1 MQEQKIIA
9 ETKQTRVSVLY
20 TNEEMQKVAM
30 SITSLLRLNKIPTDV
45 DLSGK
50 NLKKQIEQ
58 ASESKYCIIV
68 APKELE
74 QSKIVLRNMQDGT
87 ESQIDIEKIT
97 DDPGTVLNLEK
108 L

>member
-1 MQEQKIIA
+1 
-9 ETKQTRVSVLY
+9 
-20 TNEEMQKVAM
+20 M
-30 SITSLLRLNKIPTDV
+30 SITSLLRLNNIPTNV

-74 QSKIVLRNMQDGT
+74 QSKVVLRNMQDGT
-87 ESQIDIEKIT
+87 ESQIDIEHLT
-97 DDPGTVLNLEK
+97 DDPRSILNLEK
-108 L
+108 H

>member
-1 MQEQKIIA
+1 MQEQNIIP
-9 ETKQTRVSVLY
+9 ETKQTRISVLY
-20 TNEEMQKVAM
+20 INEEMQKVAM
-30 SITSLLRLNKIPTDV
+30 SIASLLRLNNIPTDV

-74 QSKIVLRNMQDGT
+74 QSKVVLRNMQDGT
-87 ESQIDIEKIT
+87 ESQIDIEQLT
-97 DDPGTVLNLEK
+97 DDPSSILNLER